1 MGGIIFYGYRDV
13 LNRTFYSLQDTKTP
27 MLNGMITV
35 GLNIVL
41 NLILVRFMQHNGLA
55 LATSLSA
62 VITTLLLI
70 TNLRKRM
77 AGFGGRKLL
86 SVFFKSAAASLVMGL
101 VVYGLNGLIAEYIA
115 SSGKLIG
122 LLVLGLVIGC
132 GALLYFTLV
141 YFFKVEEINWLIDM
155 VKKRIKNF

>member
-1 MGGIIFYGYRDV
+1 
-13 LNRTFYSLQDTKTP
+13 

-86 SVFFKSAAASLVMGL
+86 SVFLKALQ
-101 VVYGLNGLIAEYIA
+101 
-115 SSGKLIG
+115 
-122 LLVLGLVIGC
+122 LL
-132 GALLYFTLV
+132 
-141 YFFKVEEINWLIDM
+141 W
-155 VKKRIKNF
+155 

>member
-1 MGGIIFYGYRDV
+1 
-13 LNRTFYSLQDTKTP
+13 
-27 MLNGMITV
+27 
-35 GLNIVL
+35 
-41 NLILVRFMQHNGLA
+41 MQHNGLA

-115 SSGKLIG
+115 SS
-122 LLVLGLVIGC
+122 
-132 GALLYFTLV
+132 AS
-141 YFFKVEEINWLIDM
+141 
-155 VKKRIKNF
+155 